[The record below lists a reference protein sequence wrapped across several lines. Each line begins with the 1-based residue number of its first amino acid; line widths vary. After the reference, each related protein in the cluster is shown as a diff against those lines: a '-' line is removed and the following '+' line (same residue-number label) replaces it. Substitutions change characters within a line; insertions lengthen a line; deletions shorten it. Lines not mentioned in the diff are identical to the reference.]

1 MKIGSINRCP
11 IFRQTRMNI
20 QDGWLF
26 LGSTLSFD
34 ASTYCLSSA
43 SLLMNIPSLGR
54 HNLICR
60 QSPLFC
66 DWHPTSIGWHVNFP
80 SLYWLQQGGCNM
92 PLPSSW
98 IVILP
103 VMYIYTYIY
112 IYVYMYI
119 YIYTYTYIH
128 IHIHIDIYTLYVYS
142 FYYLLLL
149 KLLSSLLVLYMLKVA
164 YSPSIAGF
172 FCPLPWKC
180 SPPGIVPSFARRG
193 HKAAAEDAT
202 EPSVQWTLDPDPGT
216 HPGRRKPPEVMTGQK
231 SFVFGIRKITCAW
244 QGFFRD

>member
-1 MKIGSINRCP
+1 
-11 IFRQTRMNI
+11 
-20 QDGWLF
+20 
-26 LGSTLSFD
+26 
-34 ASTYCLSSA
+34 
-43 SLLMNIPSLGR
+43 MNIPSLGR

-66 DWHPTSIGWHVNFP
+66 DWHPTPLLLVDMLT
-80 SLYWLQQGGCNM
+80 SLVYIGCNRGAATCPFPVHGLWYS
-92 PLPSSW
+92 PLC
-98 IVILP
+98 I
-103 VMYIYTYIY
+103 YIYTYIY

-119 YIYTYTYIH
+119 YIYTYIH
-128 IHIHIDIYTLYVYS
+128 IHIHIDIYTVYVYS

>member
-1 MKIGSINRCP
+1 M
-11 IFRQTRMNI
+11 TV
-20 QDGWLF
+20 
-26 LGSTLSFD
+26 
-34 ASTYCLSSA
+34 
-43 SLLMNIPSLGR
+43 NIPPSVCWKLAERDSRFLRAPG
-54 HNLICR
+54 NLK
-60 QSPLFC
+60 
-66 DWHPTSIGWHVNFP
+66 
-80 SLYWLQQGGCNM
+80 
-92 PLPSSW
+92 PLPY
-98 IVILP
+98 L
-103 VMYIYTYIY
+103 
-112 IYVYMYI
+112 

-202 EPSVQWTLDPDPGT
+202 EPSVQRTLDPDPGT
-216 HPGRRKPPEVMTGQK
+216 HPGMTWTKNRVFFWDQK
-231 SFVFGIRKITCAW
+231 NHKSAW
-244 QGFFRD
+244 QGFFGD